1 LCSRED
7 FVFQLLFDARHTV
20 LMSRF
25 HGTYVEADI
34 CVRDKA
40 VARFVARHGLAR
52 GIMDFSAVEAVD
64 VPLDYILKRAQAPP
78 VLPGQ
83 ARVIVASREPAY
95 SINRIVAAHQL
106 YSRKV
111 EPLLVGTLEEAYRAL
126 AITDPAFEPLE
137 NDAAAELETIAL
149 GVVAAIDRACAAS
162 GDDRWRM
169 RQNMLRLL
177 DTALTGKPAA
187 RQTSGGT
194 TITLSD
200 VLNAVLR
207 RVTLSDGDLA
217 ANCARCRLTTPL
229 IACRVEAGRKTT
241 YACPNCRGILLTL
254 ASAAAAS
261 AEPARGYLLGSFLV
275 CTEVD
280 IECPGGLLP
289 RSRL

>member
-1 LCSRED
+1 L
-7 FVFQLLFDARHTV
+7 VFQLLFDARHTV

-64 VPLDYILKRAQAPP
+64 VPIDYILKRAQAPP

-83 ARVIVASREPAY
+83 ARVIVAPREPAY
-95 SINRIVAAHQL
+95 SLNRIFAAHQL
-106 YSRKV
+106 YSRKF

-137 NDAAAELETIAL
+137 DDTAAQLETVAL
-149 GVVAAIDRACAAS
+149 GVVAAIDQACAVS
-162 GDDRWRM
+162 GDERRRM
-169 RQNMLRLL
+169 RQKMLRLL
-177 DTALTGKPAA
+177 DTALTGKRAA
-187 RQTSGGT
+187 RHAPAG

-229 IACRVEAGRKTT
+229 SACRVEAGRKTT
-241 YACPNCRGILLTL
+241 YACPSCRSTLVTL
-254 ASAAAAS
+254 ASASRAS
-261 AEPARGYLLGSFLV
+261 AEPARGYVLGSFLV
-275 CTEVD
+275 CTDVD

>member
-1 LCSRED
+1 L
-7 FVFQLLFDARHTV
+7 VFQLLFDARHTV

-40 VARFVARHGLAR
+40 AARFVARHGLAR

-64 VPLDYILKRAQAPP
+64 IPMGYILERAHAPP

-83 ARVIVASREPAY
+83 ARVIVAPREPAY
-95 SINRIVAAHQL
+95 SLNRIFAAHQL

-137 NDAAAELETIAL
+137 DDTAAQLETIAL
-149 GVVAAIDRACAAS
+149 GVVAAIDQACAVS
-162 GDDRWRM
+162 GDERRRM
-169 RQNMLRLL
+169 RQKMLRLL

-187 RQTSGGT
+187 RHAPAGT

-229 IACRVEAGRKTT
+229 SACRVEAGRETT
-241 YACPNCRGILLTL
+241 YACPSCRSVLVTL
-254 ASAAAAS
+254 ASASRAS
-261 AEPARGYLLGSFLV
+261 AEPARGYVLGSFLV
-275 CTEVD
+275 CTDVD

-289 RSRL
+289 RSRS